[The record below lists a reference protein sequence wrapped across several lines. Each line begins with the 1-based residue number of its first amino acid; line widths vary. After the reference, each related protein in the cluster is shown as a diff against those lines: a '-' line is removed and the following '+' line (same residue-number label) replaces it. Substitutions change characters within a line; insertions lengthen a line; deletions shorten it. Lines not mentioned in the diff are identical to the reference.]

1 MITFE
6 EFSAFLK
13 KFGARDED
21 ISSELKN
28 FDSIVEAAYKAQQ
41 RMPSIGFVSV
51 NARMNCFIAVCRHL
65 DEMIDNGE
73 ISLGESQLVLMI
85 LRFKNKKFL
94 KAITMFD
101 LRGKRYG
108 VTDRR
113 ELPKTAREYLAGIL
127 TYG

>member
-6 EFSAFLK
+6 EFSGFLK
-13 KFGARDED
+13 KFGASDED
-21 ISSELKN
+21 ISTELKN
-28 FDSIVEAAYKAQQ
+28 FDSIVESACKAKQK
-41 RMPSIGFVSV
+41 MPSIGFVSAS
-51 NARMNCFIAVCRHL
+51 ARMNCFLAVCRHL
-65 DEMIDNGE
+65 DEMIDSGE

-108 VTDRR
+108 ATDRR